1 MGFTSRC
8 PGIWA
13 FPSHSVT
20 AALNIPGSQGQNL
33 DAGADEGA
41 DGDADGDD
49 GDAEGE

>member
-1 MGFTSRC
+1 MPRHLGLS
-8 PGIWA
+8 
-13 FPSHSVT
+13 FPFCHT
-20 AALNIPGSQGQNL
+20 AALSIPGSQGQNL